1 VPVTVGASRVGP
13 CWEVTVADN
22 GIGIPAHHRERV
34 FEMFAQLAPEA
45 RKGHGIGL
53 STCQRI
59 MTRHDGTIRIE
70 DTPGGGTTIRL
81 TLPA

>member
-1 VPVTVGASRVGP
+1 
-13 CWEVTVADN
+13 
-22 GIGIPAHHRERV
+22 
-34 FEMFAQLAPEA
+34 MFAQPDPEA
-45 RKGHGIGL
+45 CKGHGIGL

-59 MTRHDGTIRIE
+59 MARHDGTILIE